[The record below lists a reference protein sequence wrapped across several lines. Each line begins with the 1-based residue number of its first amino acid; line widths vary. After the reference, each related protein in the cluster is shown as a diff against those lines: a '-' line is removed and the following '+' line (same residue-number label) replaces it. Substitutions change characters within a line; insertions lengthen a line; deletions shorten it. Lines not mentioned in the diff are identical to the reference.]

1 MLWLLITILA
11 YFFLAISF
19 FGDKFLLT
27 GGIPNPKVYSF
38 YVGILSIFVIIFI
51 PFGFFLPLLSQIFL
65 SFFTGMIFIIG
76 LYLYYSL
83 VREFEV
89 SRIVPA
95 IGGVIPILTFLFMY
109 IFSRGETTFSLKE
122 AFIFIL
128 LIFGSVLMVIDKSKN
143 IFGKSFIFSL
153 GAAFYF
159 ALYFVLAKFLY
170 DSLTFING
178 FIWIRFGGFLA
189 ALFFLFFK
197 EVRLKIFTKPQGLK
211 LKTTGI
217 FIGNQIVGSSG
228 AVLQNWAIA
237 LAPLVY
243 VAFVNSLQGIQYVF
257 LLIFTML
264 LSLKF
269 PKILKEEI
277 SKGII
282 FQKIVA
288 ILLIGGGLVLLAF
301 K

>member
-27 GGIPNPKVYSF
+27 GGIPNSKVYAF

-51 PFGFFLPLLSQIFL
+51 PFGFFFPSLSQIYL
-65 SFFTGMIFIIG
+65 SFFTGALFLLG

-83 VREFEV
+83 VKEFEV
-89 SRIVPA
+89 SRVAPA
-95 IGGVIPILTFLFMY
+95 IGGIVPILTFLLLY
-109 IFSRGETTFSLKE
+109 IFSRGGIIFSLRDII
-122 AFIFIL
+122 IFLL
-128 LIFGSVLMVIDKSKN
+128 LISGSVLIVIEKSKS

-159 ALYFVLAKFLY
+159 ALYFVLAKLVY
-170 DSLTFING
+170 TSLTFING
-178 FIWIRFGGFLA
+178 FIWIRFGSFLT
-189 ALFFLFFK
+189 ALFFLIFR
-197 EVRLKIFTKPQGLK
+197 EVRSQVFIKPKGDGF
-211 LKTTGI
+211 KTAGI
-217 FIGNQIVGSSG
+217 FIGNQMIGSSG
-228 AVLQNWAIA
+228 AILQNWAIA

-243 VAFVNSLQGIQYVF
+243 VAFINALQGVQYIF
-257 LLIFTML
+257 LLIFTAL
-264 LSLKF
+264 FSIKF
-269 PKILKEEI
+269 PQILKEEI
-277 SKGII
+277 SREILL
-282 FQKIVA
+282 QKVFA

>member
-1 MLWLLITILA
+1 MSWLFVTILA
-11 YFFLAISF
+11 YFFLAVSF

-38 YVGILSIFVIIFI
+38 YVGILGIFVIIFI
-51 PFGFFLPLLSQIFL
+51 PFGFFFPSPLQIFL
-65 SFFTGMIFIIG
+65 SFLTGTLFIIG

-83 VREFEV
+83 VKEFEV

-95 IGGVIPILTFLFMY
+95 IGGIIPILTFFFIY
-109 IFSRGETTFSLKE
+109 IFSWGKTTFSFKE
-122 AFIFIL
+122 AISFIL
-128 LIFGSVLMVIDKSKN
+128 LICGSVLMVIEKSKS
-143 IFGKSFIFSL
+143 IFGKSFIFSA

-159 ALYFVLAKFLY
+159 ALYFVLAKFVY
-170 DSLTFING
+170 NSLTFING

-197 EVRLKIFTKPQGLK
+197 EVRLNIFTKPQGLK
-211 LKTTGI
+211 LKTTAI

-243 VAFVNSLQGIQYVF
+243 VAFINSLQGIQYVF
-257 LLIFTML
+257 LLVFTML
-264 LSLKF
+264 FSLKS
-269 PKILKEEI
+269 PQILKEEI
-277 SKGII
+277 SRKILI
-282 FQKIVA
+282 QKVFA
-288 ILLIGGGLVLLAF
+288 ILLIGTGLAILAF
-301 K
+301 

>member
-27 GGIPNPKVYSF
+27 GDIPNPKVYSF

-51 PFGFFLPLLSQIFL
+51 PFGFFLPPPSQIFL

-95 IGGVIPILTFLFMY
+95 IGGAIPILTFFFMY

-143 IFGKSFIFSL
+143 IFGKSLIFSL

-159 ALYFVLAKFLY
+159 ALYFVLAKFVY
-170 DSLTFING
+170 NSLTFING
-178 FIWIRFGGFLA
+178 FIWIRFGSFLA
-189 ALFFLFFK
+189 ALLFLFFK
-197 EVRLKIFTKPQGLK
+197 EVRSKIFIKPQGLK

-243 VAFVNSLQGIQYVF
+243 VAFINSLQGIQYVF

-264 LSLKF
+264 FSFKL

-282 FQKIVA
+282 LQKIIA
-288 ILLIGGGLVLLAF
+288 ILLIGGGLVLLAI